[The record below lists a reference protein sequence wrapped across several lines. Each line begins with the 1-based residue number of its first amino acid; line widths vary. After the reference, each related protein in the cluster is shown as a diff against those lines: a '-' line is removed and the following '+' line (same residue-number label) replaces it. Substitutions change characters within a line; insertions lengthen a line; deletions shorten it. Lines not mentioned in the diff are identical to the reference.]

1 MDLLF
6 PMGRLLLRH
15 FRRMQSHYN
24 NNNNNNDSRPEVKAR
39 LLS

>member
-24 NNNNNNDSRPEVKAR
+24 NNNNDSRPEVKAR